1 MRRTIAM
8 LLLLV
13 AAPAAL
19 FAQSAGQSPVD
30 SIAGLGVPRSADELR
45 RTIDQA
51 GTDEVAARVAHDQAR
66 ALKERTEYLID
77 IRKTELKAIEKRVD
91 LAKKDKR
98 SEDQKA
104 LESQRK
110 GMELSLRVLER
121 WRNVHDAA
129 ANAADAERDAARESR
144 DAAEAEQK
152 FSDMRSARQP
162 VVADSVVRTMP
173 MDDGLVS
180 QVRKVIEARR
190 SLADGRHQWWER
202 LRDLADRQ
210 KELLDAQKAAR
221 DFGATPNSGP

>member
-1 MRRTIAM
+1 MRRTFAM

-190 SLADGRHQWWER
+190 SLADGRQQWWER

-221 DFGATPNSGP
+221 DFGAAANSGP